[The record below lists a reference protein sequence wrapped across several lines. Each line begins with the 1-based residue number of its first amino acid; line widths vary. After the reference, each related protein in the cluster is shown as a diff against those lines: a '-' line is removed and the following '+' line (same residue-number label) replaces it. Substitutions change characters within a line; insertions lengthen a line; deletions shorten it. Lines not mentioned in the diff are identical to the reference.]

1 MISLKNV
8 SFSYDGQENNGL
20 HDISLEIPRGQCVLL
35 CGESGCGKTT
45 ITRLINGLIPHFFS
59 GKLSGEVSVCGL
71 DVMETD
77 IADISDYVGSV
88 FQNPR
93 TQFFNTDTDSE
104 IVFGLEN
111 RALPQDK
118 LKKSLEKTS
127 RELNLST
134 LRRRNIFELSGGEKQ
149 KIAFASVYAT
159 ESEIFVLD
167 EPSSNLDMGVI
178 EELTAFL
185 QRVKAQGK
193 TIIIAEHRLWYLMDV
208 ADRVIYMHSGRILK
222 DMTIAEFQALP
233 ESEIFTMGLRCRNL
247 SHVRQT
253 AAVPKPNDNELT
265 VQKIAVRL
273 GKQTILQNLSFTVHG
288 GEVIAIVGKNGVG
301 KTTLARVLCG
311 LQKNDTGDILLH
323 GKSLPE
329 KQRRKCTYMV
339 MQDVGHQLFTDSVEA
354 ECLLGVKAPDAT
366 AVERA
371 LEWLD
376 LLDYKGRHPLSLS
389 GGQKQRLAVAVSL
402 LCEKEVLI
410 FDEPTSGLDLKSMQ
424 EVGRLAKELS
434 AQGKILLIITHDYEF
449 IQGICSRVLL
459 LEDGRISKDLSG
471 AMCGTILEKM
481 KGVINETGKESYL

>member
-8 SFSYDGQENNGL
+8 SFSYDGQGNNGL
-20 HDISLEIPRGQCVLL
+20 HNISLEIPRGQCVLL

-45 ITRLINGLIPHFFS
+45 ITRLINGLIPHFFN
-59 GKLSGEVSVCGL
+59 GELSGEVSVCGL
-71 DVMETD
+71 DVRKTD

-111 RALPQDK
+111 RALPTEE

-134 LRRRNIFELSGGEKQ
+134 LRKRNIFELSGGEKQ
-149 KIAFASVYAT
+149 KIAVASVYAT
-159 ESEIFVLD
+159 ETEIFVLD
-167 EPSSNLDMGVI
+167 EPSSNLDMGAI
-178 EELTAFL
+178 EELAALL
-185 QRVKAQGK
+185 QKVKARGK

-208 ADRVIYMHSGRILK
+208 ADRVIYMHNGKIQK
-222 DMTIAEFQALP
+222 DMTIAGFQALP
-233 ESEIFTMGLRCRNL
+233 ENEIVTMGLRCRNL
-247 SHVRQT
+247 SCVEQT
-253 AAVPKPNDNELT
+253 AVIPKTGNNELI
-265 VQKIAVRL
+265 VQEIAVSL
-273 GKQTILQNLSFTVHG
+273 GKESVLHNLSFTAHG

-311 LQKNDTGDILLH
+311 LQKNDCGTVLLR
-323 GKSLPE
+323 GKPLTE
-329 KQRRKCTYMV
+329 KQRRKLTYMV

-354 ECLLGVKAPDAT
+354 ECLLGVKAPDTAT
-366 AVERA
+366 VEKA

-376 LLDYKGRHPLSLS
+376 LLDFKDRHPLSLS

-402 LCEKEVLI
+402 LCEKELLI

-449 IQGICSRVLL
+449 IQMICSRVLV
-459 LEDGRISKDLSG
+459 LEDGKISDDLSG
-471 AMCGTILEKM
+471 TMRRTVLEKM
-481 KGVINETGKESYL
+481 KGAGNGTEKK

>member
-8 SFSYDGQENNGL
+8 SFSYDGQETNGL
-20 HDISLEIPRGQCVLL
+20 HNISFEIPRGQCVLL

-45 ITRLINGLIPHFFS
+45 ITRLINGLIPHFFN
-59 GKLSGEVSVCGL
+59 GELSGEVSVCGL
-71 DVMETD
+71 DVIKTD
-77 IADISDYVGSV
+77 IANISDHVGSV

-111 RALPQDK
+111 RALPPEE

-127 RELNLST
+127 KELNLSA
-134 LRRRNIFELSGGEKQ
+134 LRKRNIFELSGGEKQ

-167 EPSSNLDMGVI
+167 EPSSNLDMGAI
-178 EELTAFL
+178 EELTTLL
-185 QRVKAQGK
+185 QKVKAQGK
-193 TIIIAEHRLWYLMDV
+193 TIIIAEHRLWYLMNV
-208 ADRVIYMHSGRILK
+208 ADRVIYMHNGEIQK
-222 DMTIAEFQALP
+222 DMTIAGFQALTD
-233 ESEIFTMGLRCRNL
+233 SEIFAMGLRCRNL
-247 SHVRQT
+247 SCVEQT
-253 AAVPKPNDNELT
+253 AIVPKRGNNELVVHEIT
-265 VQKIAVRL
+265 VSL
-273 GKQTILQNLSFTVHG
+273 GKETVLQNLSFTVHG

-311 LQKNDTGDILLH
+311 LQKSDGGTVLLR
-323 GKSLPE
+323 GKPVTE
-329 KQRRKCTYMV
+329 KQRRKLTYMV

-354 ECLLGVKAPDAT
+354 ECLLGVKTPDSA
-366 AVERA
+366 AVEKA

-376 LLDYKGRHPLSLS
+376 LMAFKERHPLSLS

-402 LCEKEVLI
+402 LCEKELLI

-449 IQGICSRVLL
+449 IQTICSRVLVL
-459 LEDGRISKDLSG
+459 QEGKISDDLSG
-471 AMCGTILEKM
+471 IMRGTVLEKM
-481 KGVINETGKESYL
+481 KGVINGTDTK

>member
-1 MISLKNV
+1 MISLKSV

-111 RALPQDK
+111 RALPQDR

-134 LRRRNIFELSGGEKQ
+134 LRKRNIFELSGGEKQ

-167 EPSSNLDMGVI
+167 EPSSNLDMGAI
-178 EELTAFL
+178 EELTALL

-253 AAVPKPNDNELT
+253 AAVPKTSDNELT

-273 GKQTILQNLSFTVHG
+273 GKRTILQNLSFTVHG

-311 LQKNDTGDILLH
+311 LQKSDTGDVLLH
-323 GKSLPE
+323 VKSLPE

-354 ECLLGVKAPDAT
+354 ECLLGVKAPDAA

-376 LLDYKGRHPLSLS
+376 LLDYKDRHPLSLS

-449 IQGICSRVLL
+449 IQAICSRVLL
-459 LEDGRISKDLSG
+459 LEDGKISEDLSG
-471 AMCGTILEKM
+471 AMCGAILEKM
-481 KGVINETGKESYL
+481 KGVTNETGKK